1 MTHQNHQTNGASLED
16 CHTNFYAL
24 TDLCGI
30 KWRKFVNGERPNA
43 SSDPLADPILR
54 SYSRC
59 MQADMLCVWR
69 RVQSTKQD
77 NTDPNALN
85 FEITTSTKV
94 HPPLSLAAA
103 KELWI
108 FWYGEEPDLSDLVD
122 AELLRI
128 AANQPLWNG
137 TWKGE
142 LTYECRSLLFKAL
155 HNLMERFVLTKD
167 IVRFGKWFVQPC
179 TSSDRLFGRSSQH
192 LSFSFTFF
200 VHGDTVCAS
209 IDLREHPAVRPLTK
223 EHLADAATAFAAA
236 SSAQSSGSNGTTGG
250 TTGQNQE
257 PNTNSEPLEAPGSN
271 GETAKASKPAHARK
285 VMLAPFGIAAIL
297 TGNSYKATD
306 PMAEKILEDWSSFF
320 PLCNKDNT
328 DVPPVVE
335 VVSGGHKMYHPTKY
349 VLVTD
354 LDDMEQMEFAELDK
368 ARSASAAAAV
378 AAAAGETAAL
388 ASAAATVA
396 VSSSSSAVA
405 ASTQAMP
412 LATNNN
418 NNNNNNV
425 SATSAAS
432 AASTVSVANAA
443 AIASRKAT
451 APQAISAL
459 ERLTF
464 QPYYDQR
471 PTSGFSFNTNNTHI
485 PPSAAIEMP
494 ERSWQDCIMN
504 TLQIDATATAA
515 AAAAAAA
522 AASSASIGG
531 GGDED
536 EQNKPPP
543 ADSKQLVQQQIQQQQ
558 QQQQRQKLWKFVDP
572 MQKAPCICTNAQC
585 GGSSKRHHHHH
596 QQQQQQQQLQP
607 LGSPALRAAGGGNMK
622 SSFHQHHYQR
632 PGTPAPVSS
641 AAVIAAAAA
650 AASAGSHHSTSSTN
664 TNTTNSNNN
673 NNISSTSC
681 SSMMTALKRHIV
693 PFHKRLPNTLT
704 SSSSSSLSSLF
715 KPKTNININNN
726 NNTTDTNIPKQRHLT
741 AGGANAG
748 SGSGIGGTTPHGTA
762 HGGASQYL
770 RNSLGGDS
778 SMPAVASVES
788 PATPAPSPHPNSA
801 HSQPTSVPP
810 AEQLLNMSPHAPTSV
825 PNLQQP
831 PTPIDHLLDKNTPAP
846 TPTDQHDNK
855 SITASPY
862 VHQTPSVEPP
872 SYTEH
877 SGGGGGGAGGGTA
890 SQPSLSGPGSVQP
903 NTPTASANTPGG
915 GSGGGGGGTTA
926 SSGGAASTIAT
937 TEPGLSGGSSQR
949 QQSAQREHLR
959 QCCRIHTEALHLLVF
974 TAATMTLKDP
984 DSYYDEE
991 WLKEVVYDFRFQENW
1006 DYLPVKRP
1014 KLEDPSKQ
1022 RRPRYSKN
1030 LYEGHTHFKPLMPSP
1045 GSVYGSQ
1052 LLSLDLQAAVGGG
1065 SGISGGSGTSNDGL
1079 VGIVNSSGAGGD
1091 EPDNGN
1097 NNYFQGLDIK
1107 TEPGLLSPSCRET
1120 KSSNTGGSSSGG
1132 GNNLFTA
1139 EGLNPSLNDLE
1150 QLFET
1155 SSNDECS
1162 SVQIHTP
1169 PDSNNPSN
1177 GGCSTV
1183 TNTIDE
1189 LKRST
1194 AVTSAVVIAAAAAA
1208 GLANSGAGSIQAEDL
1223 TKMFPTPPSH
1233 EQQHPNSS
1241 PCQTDV
1247 VMTDLSVDT
1256 TSIMATPAVAGT
1268 AATATALVPLGISS
1282 SVVGGVAIGGVLKVV
1297 KQEYNVELGSPVE
1310 EPIDDW
1316 TYVYRPPQQ
1325 EKFVGSSRYA
1335 PLTNLPSQTLP
1346 ALNIPPNCFYK
1357 PTWSTHKS
1365 RAASL
1370 AKAAAAQQQQQQ
1382 HQKHQAL
1389 QQRIQLHQQQLQM
1402 HQHQHQQQQ
1411 QQQHLQQQQHQQ
1423 QQQQSAGAGSSHP
1436 HQKHQQLQE
1445 LLLSNAPRTPST
1457 AMPSP
1462 STSTVPQ
1469 PLSSAGSQLLL
1480 NQLNC
1485 PQAPPGSSMQQ
1496 LMRAGMSPISPG
1508 PVGVGTVPFPRSSPM
1523 HRQTPT
1529 HPPPPYPYDLAVVSP
1544 ATSTSSYL
1552 NKQFNSQ
1559 EPHPHSHTPQG
1570 SMHHMQGGA
1579 GGGMGIHGS
1588 GNGPNGAGSTVG
1600 GGASG
1605 NSHLSMMHYTGDAGI
1620 ASGSSSAVSVPSS
1633 SLLQELPEVN
1643 SVLVN
1648 ILLYDTALN
1657 VFRDHNFD
1665 SSSVCVCNADT
1676 QKIGNIRGADSGVY
1690 VPLPGGSFN
1699 PFPTHSS
1706 TSHTANS
1713 AAAASSA
1720 QRLLNGPSSSSSS
1733 SFAGGLRMIS
1743 AFGGSPASSSMP
1755 GAGSGH
1761 GHGPNGGSSSSSCTP
1776 PSSNPHITGYVDDD
1790 PVDCT
1795 CGFSAV
1801 VNRRLSHRA
1810 GLFYED
1816 ELEITGIAD
1825 DPGKNKQPTLLNL
1838 IQSLS
1843 RRQQGKLMPGET
1855 NSSTAL
1861 EKSTGVAT
1869 TGQVEQL
1876 AHAIFDLL
1884 LEQCSIIQ
1892 TSSSSVHRAV
1902 QSHRRRMSR
1911 QRRLFGNSG
1920 APAASMASIANVLE
1934 FIDAHDVI
1942 SLALEQARL
1951 AFESQRMDNIMDFH
1965 GGSNQH
1971 SSSQQ
1976 LTAFQAAPL
1985 ALRQKLAILGS
1996 GRLTVHKWPYLPVGF
2011 TRSNKEIVRTM
2022 NSIQPMLQNAF
2033 HCKSRGGAA
2042 GSKDASSYNTVSG
2055 PLTWRQFHRLAGRA
2069 SGQCEPQP
2077 IPSVVVGYEKDWI
2090 SVAPHSIHY
2099 WDKFLLEPYSYAR
2112 DVVYLVVCPDNE
2124 HVASC
2129 TRSYFRELSSTY
2141 EMCKLGRHTP
2151 IRGWD
2156 GILQVSSSR
2165 SGLPNDR
2172 EGPTPLDDWL
2182 RTLEHAPLAEQ
2193 IRRYAVAF
2201 HHQLA
2206 PYLSRVAT
2214 DKTLLNP
2221 PDGNSSSSSNIGG
2234 AGGSGSSKTGGSG
2247 QHLGN
2252 SSGTELPTDAA
2263 IKLEPGT
2270 EQQTPVSSSS
2280 GQQQQDNSQDT
2291 KPDIKGAGGANGN
2304 GSDSK
2309 PALILGDPLGVG
2321 ETLEDINPSAIVLYV
2336 VNPFTFASDSCE
2348 LERLALIALLRC
2360 YAELLKVIPDSVR
2373 AQMNIQIISLEAVME
2388 LGPCGNR
2395 KRFSDEIKCLALNIF
2410 SQCRRHLVH
2419 AQSVKSLT
2427 GFGTAANMEA
2437 FLKTKDEPNRKAY
2450 KMYTAPFVLAPMHE
2464 RNDKT
2469 DFSRAAGSM
2478 HGQNEHRYSVMYCN
2492 YCLSE
2497 DQAWL
2502 LATATDERGELLEK
2516 VCINIDVPNR
2526 LRRRKAPARYV
2537 ALKKLMDFIMGLIS
2551 QTPQMWRLVIGRI
2564 GRIGHS
2570 ELKSWS
2576 YLLSKQQLQKA
2587 SKQFKD
2593 MCKQCTL
2600 MYPPTILSACLVTL
2614 EPDAKLRVMPDQF
2627 TPDERFSQISMQNPL
2642 STPQDVT
2649 CTHILVFPTSAVC
2662 ASFTR
2667 QFQNEPPVDDDFLT
2681 FEEEGNEEFSDADIG
2696 DIFWDTA
2703 HMDRVSPTGSPGRME
2718 DNRSWPSA
2726 GGNNFKCSPPQE
2738 VEEVGSLNQQP
2749 ISVGYMVSTAP
2760 TGRMPAW
2767 FWSACPH
2774 LEDVCPV
2781 FLKTALH
2788 LHVPS
2793 IQIADDMFNQTNAHQ
2808 SANDHPLDSSLT
2820 ADVLRFVLEG
2830 YNALS
2835 WLALDSNTHDRLSCL
2850 PINVQTLMD
2859 LYYLTAAIA

>member
-30 KWRKFVNGERPNA
+30 KWKKFVNGERPNA

-59 MQADMLCVWR
+59 IQADMLCVWR
-69 RVQSTKQD
+69 RVQSTKTD
-77 NTDPNALN
+77 NAEPNALT

-108 FWYGEEPDLSDLVD
+108 FWYGEEPDLNELVD
-122 AELLRI
+122 AELIRV
-128 AANQPLWNG
+128 AANQALWNG
-137 TWKGE
+137 TWKGA

-223 EHLADAATAFAAA
+223 EHLAEAAAAFAAA
-236 SSAQSSGSNGTTGG
+236 SSPPGSAGSAASAGGAVPNPGQDPNGAGM
-250 TTGQNQE
+250 
-257 PNTNSEPLEAPGSN
+257 EPLDG
-271 GETAKASKPAHARK
+271 GEGAAKAAPPAHARK

-297 TGNSYKATD
+297 TGNSYKASD
-306 PMAEKILEDWSSFF
+306 PIAEKILEDWASFF

-335 VVSGGHKMYHPTKY
+335 VVSGGHKMYHPTNY

-354 LDDMEQMEFAELDK
+354 LDDMEHMEFVEMQKMQSSVSGAAAEASGL
-368 ARSASAAAAV
+368 ASLSYPPGAAAAPPSLGAGPSATAIPMGPASLNAPGGGAVSSASSASAK
-378 AAAAGETAAL
+378 E
-388 ASAAATVA
+388 
-396 VSSSSSAVA
+396 VSC
-405 ASTQAMP
+405 
-412 LATNNN
+412 
-418 NNNNNNV
+418 
-425 SATSAAS
+425 
-432 AASTVSVANAA
+432 
-443 AIASRKAT
+443 KA
-451 APQAISAL
+451 APQAVSAL
-459 ERLTF
+459 ERLAF

-471 PTSGFSFNTNNTHI
+471 PTSGFTFNTNNTHI
-485 PPSAAIEMP
+485 PASAAVEMP
-494 ERSWQDCIMN
+494 ERTWQDCVMN
-504 TLQIDATATAA
+504 TLHVDAA
-515 AAAAAAA
+515 AAAAAM
-522 AASSASIGG
+522 ASSTPSSGTGASTD
-531 GGDED
+531 GDEN
-536 EQNKPPP
+536 EQNKPPQQ
-543 ADSKQLVQQQIQQQQ
+543 DSKQQVQQQIQQQQ
-558 QQQQRQKLWKFVDP
+558 QQQRQKLWNFVDP

-585 GGSSKRHHHHH
+585 SSISSNSNISNSHISNISNNKRP
-596 QQQQQQQQLQP
+596 QQP
-607 LGSPALRAAGGGNMK
+607 LGSPALRAAVTGASGNK
-622 SSFHQHHYQR
+622 SSSSSSSSSYQQHYHQQHLQQQQR
-632 PGTPAPVSS
+632 PGTPVPPAS
-641 AAVIAAAAA
+641 ASAAAAA
-650 AASAGSHHSTSSTN
+650 ATSHHSSSLSNTSAS
-664 TNTTNSNNN
+664 NS
-673 NNISSTSC
+673 SA
-681 SSMMTALKRHIV
+681 TALRRHNV
-693 PFHKRLPNTLT
+693 PFHKRLLHSLASTA
-704 SSSSSSLSSLF
+704 SSSATFRAKNHSN
-715 KPKTNININNN
+715 T
-726 NNTTDTNIPKQRHLT
+726 TTDTNIPKQRHL
-741 AGGANAG
+741 AN
-748 SGSGIGGTTPHGTA
+748 TPHGTP
-762 HGGASQYL
+762 HGGASTYS

-778 SMPAVASVES
+778 SMPVASVES

-825 PNLQQP
+825 SNLQQP

-872 SYTEH
+872 SYTDH
-877 SGGGGGGAGGGTA
+877 ASGGGAVGGQSMGT
-890 SQPSLSGPGSVQP
+890 GPGSVPAHQP
-903 NTPTASANTPGG
+903 ATPTAATSAGSCG
-915 GSGGGGGGTTA
+915 GSN
-926 SSGGAASTIAT
+926 
-937 TEPGLSGGSSQR
+937 PVGGSAVGTISVKKLEM
-949 QQSAQREHLR
+949 QQQTPSAAMAIKQEAGAQGRGTGAVTSTAEAMNDLR
-959 QCCRIHTEALHLLVF
+959 RLYNPPKL
-974 TAATMTLKDP
+974 TLKDP
-984 DSYYDEE
+984 DSFYDDE
-991 WLKEVVYDFRFQENW
+991 WLKEVIYDFQYQENW
-1006 DYLPVKRP
+1006 DHPSEKRP
-1014 KLEDPSKQ
+1014 KLDKQ
-1022 RRPRYSKN
+1022 RRPRYAKN
-1030 LYEGHTHFKPLMPSP
+1030 LYEGHTHVKPLMPSP

-1052 LLSLDLQAAVGGG
+1052 LLSLDVSATSAGGGVGG
-1065 SGISGGSGTSNDGL
+1065 SATGGSSGGL
-1079 VGIVNSSGAGGD
+1079 VGIANSTANGSDAETESGSSF
-1091 EPDNGN
+1091 
-1097 NNYFQGLDIK
+1097 FQGLDIK
-1107 TEPGLLSPSCRET
+1107 TEPGLHSPTCKET
-1120 KSSNTGGSSSGG
+1120 SKSSGG
-1132 GNNLFTA
+1132 GNSSGGGSGSGGNLFTA

-1177 GGCSTV
+1177 GGCSAV
-1183 TNTIDE
+1183 TNTIED

-1194 AVTSAVVIAAAAAA
+1194 AVASAVVAAAAAA
-1208 GLANSGAGSIQAEDL
+1208 AAAAASGAGNIQAEDL

-1256 TSIMATPAVAGT
+1256 TTNSIT
-1268 AATATALVPLGISS
+1268 SS
-1282 SVVGGVAIGGVLKVV
+1282 SITTTCNTTITSSINTTTGCTNTNNTSIILAAVQAPVTVVAIQTVSKLV
-1297 KQEYNVELGSPVE
+1297 KQEYNLELGSPVE

-1316 TYVYRPPQQ
+1316 NFVYRPPQQ
-1325 EKFVGSSRYA
+1325 EKFVGSTRYA
-1335 PLTNLPSQTLP
+1335 PLTNLPSLTQPPLSLP
-1346 ALNIPPNCFYK
+1346 PGCIYQ
-1357 PTWSTHKS
+1357 PTWSSHKS
-1365 RAASL
+1365 RAVTL
-1370 AKAAAAQQQQQQ
+1370 AKAAAAQQQQ

-1389 QQRIQLHQQQLQM
+1389 QQRIQLHQQKLQQLQ
-1402 HQHQHQQQQ
+1402 HQHHQQQQ
-1411 QQQHLQQQQHQQ
+1411 QQAAAAAAAAA
-1423 QQQQSAGAGSSHP
+1423 AGGVG
-1436 HQKHQQLQE
+1436 HQKHQHQHLHD
-1445 LLLSNAPRTPST
+1445 LLSAAPRTPLT
-1457 AMPSP
+1457 P
-1462 STSTVPQ
+1462 STVPQ
-1469 PLSSAGSQLLL
+1469 PLSSGGSQLLL

-1496 LMRAGMSPISPG
+1496 LMQRAGMSPISPG
-1508 PVGVGTVPFPRSSPM
+1508 PGMSHYGARSSPM
-1523 HRQTPT
+1523 SRATPT
-1529 HPPPPYPYDLAVVSP
+1529 HPPPPYPYDLAVASP

-1552 NKQFNSQ
+1552 NRPLHSQ
-1559 EPHPHSHTPQG
+1559 EHPH
-1570 SMHHMQGGA
+1570 MHGMGGGGA
-1579 GGGMGIHGS
+1579 GGV
-1588 GNGPNGAGSTVG
+1588 GPGAGAG
-1600 GGASG
+1600 GHMG
-1605 NSHLSMMHYTGDAGI
+1605 MMPYTGDAGI
-1620 ASGSSSAVSVPSS
+1620 ASGGPAVAAGPS

-1690 VPLPGGSFN
+1690 VPLPGVSFN
-1699 PFPTHSS
+1699 PFPTGGG
-1706 TSHTANS
+1706 AQG
-1713 AAAASSA
+1713 AAPA
-1720 QRLLNGPSSSSSS
+1720 QRIQNGPSS
-1733 SFAGGLRMIS
+1733 AGFGGMRMIS
-1743 AFGGSPASSSMP
+1743 AFGGSPASASMP

-1761 GHGPNGGSSSSSCTP
+1761 GHGPNGGSNSSSCTP
-1776 PSSNPHITGYVDDD
+1776 PSSNVHITGYVDDD
-1790 PVDCT
+1790 PVECT

-1816 ELEITGIAD
+1816 EVEITGIAD
-1825 DPGKNKQPTLLNL
+1825 DPGRNKQPSLLSI
-1838 IQSLS
+1838 IQSLG
-1843 RRQQGKLMPGET
+1843 RKNQIKPGPGET
-1855 NSSTAL
+1855 SSAL
-1861 EKSTGVAT
+1861 EKAGAGGVSS
-1869 TGQVEQL
+1869 GQLEQL

-1884 LEQCSIIQ
+1884 LDQCSIIQ
-1892 TSSSSVHRAV
+1892 TSSSSVHRAL

-1911 QRRLFGNSG
+1911 QRRIFGTNG
-1920 APAASMASIANVLE
+1920 APTASLASIANVLE
-1934 FIDAHDVI
+1934 FMDAHDVI

-1951 AFESQRMDNIMDFH
+1951 AFENQRMDNMMDFH
-1965 GGSNQH
+1965 GNG
-1971 SSSQQ
+1971 SSSSHQQQQ
-1976 LTAFQAAPL
+1976 LTAFHVPPP
-1985 ALRQKLAILGS
+1985 ALRHKLAGIGA

-2022 NSIQPMLQNAF
+2022 NAIQPMLQSAF
-2033 HCKSRGGAA
+2033 HCKSRGGS

-2112 DVVYLVVCPDNE
+2112 DVVYMVVCPDNE
-2124 HVASC
+2124 HVAGC

-2141 EMCKLGRHTP
+2141 EMCKLGKHTP
-2151 IRGWD
+2151 IRGWE
-2156 GILQVSSSR
+2156 GILQVGASR
-2165 SGLPNDR
+2165 NIPTDR
-2172 EGPTPLDDWL
+2172 EVTPLDDWL
-2182 RTLEHAPLAEQ
+2182 RTLEHTALAEQ

-2201 HHQLA
+2201 IHQLA
-2206 PYLSRVAT
+2206 PYLSRVPN

-2221 PDGNSSSSSNIGG
+2221 PDGSGNSNSKGCGTSSSNTLSSTGLPGG
-2234 AGGSGSSKTGGSG
+2234 D
-2247 QHLGN
+2247 
-2252 SSGTELPTDAA
+2252 LPTDN

-2270 EQQTPVSSSS
+2270 EPPVQPMETNEIKQEA
-2280 GQQQQDNSQDT
+2280 GT
-2291 KPDIKGAGGANGN
+2291 GKGASAAG
-2304 GSDSK
+2304 DSK
-2309 PALILGDPLGVG
+2309 PALILGDPLGMG

-2360 YAELLKVIPDSVR
+2360 YAELLKAVPDSVR
-2373 AQMNIQIISLEAVME
+2373 AQMNIQIISLESVME

-2395 KRFSDEIKCLALNIF
+2395 RRFSDEIKCLALNIF

-2427 GFGTAANMEA
+2427 GFGTAAKMEA
-2437 FLKTKDEPNRKAY
+2437 FLKTKDEPNRRAY

-2469 DFSRAAGSM
+2469 DFSRSAGSM

-2516 VCINIDVPNR
+2516 ICINIDVPNR
-2526 LRRRKAPARYV
+2526 ARRRKAPARYV
-2537 ALKKLMDFIMGLIS
+2537 ALKKLMDFIMGIIS
-2551 QTPQMWRLVIGRI
+2551 QTSQMWRLVIGRI

-2642 STPQDVT
+2642 ATPQDVT

-2662 ASFTR
+2662 APFTR
-2667 QFQNEPPVDDDFLT
+2667 QFQNEPQVEDDFLN
-2681 FEEEGNEEFSDADIG
+2681 FEEEGNDDFSDAEIG
-2696 DIFWDTA
+2696 DFFWDP
-2703 HMDRVSPTGSPGRME
+2703 HIDRVSNHGSPGRMD
-2718 DNRSWPSA
+2718 DNRSWQSA
-2726 GGNNFKCSPPQE
+2726 GGNNFKCTPPQE

-2793 IQIADDMFNQTNAHQ
+2793 IQTADDILNSTNAHQ
-2808 SANDHPLDSSLT
+2808 SANDHPLDSILT

>member
-59 MQADMLCVWR
+59 IQADMLCVWR
-69 RVQSTKQD
+69 RVQSTKTD
-77 NTDPNALN
+77 NADPNALN
-85 FEITTSTKV
+85 FEMTTSTKV

-108 FWYGEEPDLSDLVD
+108 FWYGEEPDLSELVD
-122 AELLRI
+122 AELLRV
-128 AANQPLWNG
+128 AANQALWNG
-137 TWKGE
+137 TWKGA

-223 EHLADAATAFAAA
+223 EHLAEAAAAFAAT
-236 SSAQSSGSNGTTGG
+236 SS
-250 TTGQNQE
+250 
-257 PNTNSEPLEAPGSN
+257 PPGSN
-271 GETAKASKPAHARK
+271 GSTPTAGGAVPNPGQDSNGAAMEALDSGEGAAKAAPPPHARK
-285 VMLAPFGIAAIL
+285 VMLAPFGIAGIL
-297 TGNSYKATD
+297 TGNSYKASD
-306 PMAEKILEDWSSFF
+306 PIAEKILEDWASFF

-335 VVSGGHKMYHPTKY
+335 VVSGGHKMYHPTNY

-354 LDDMEQMEFAELDK
+354 LDDMEHMEFVEMQKMQSSVGGAAADIAVL
-368 ARSASAAAAV
+368 ASLSCPPGAAV
-378 AAAAGETAAL
+378 APPAMGAAPSATAVPLGPASLNAPTGAGVGTTAS
-388 ASAAATVA
+388 SAAKE
-396 VSSSSSAVA
+396 
-405 ASTQAMP
+405 
-412 LATNNN
+412 
-418 NNNNNNV
+418 
-425 SATSAAS
+425 
-432 AASTVSVANAA
+432 
-443 AIASRKAT
+443 ISRKA
-451 APQAISAL
+451 APQAVSAL
-459 ERLTF
+459 ERLAF

-471 PTSGFSFNTNNTHI
+471 PTSGFTFNTNNTHI
-485 PPSAAIEMP
+485 PASAAVEMP
-494 ERSWQDCIMN
+494 ERTWQDCVMN
-504 TLQIDATATAA
+504 TLHVDAA
-515 AAAAAAA
+515 AAAAAV
-522 AASSASIGG
+522 ASSTSASGTVTTSAD
-531 GGDED
+531 GDEN
-536 EQNKPPP
+536 ELNKPQQQ
-543 ADSKQLVQQQIQQQQ
+543 DSKQLVQQQIQQQQ
-558 QQQQRQKLWKFVDP
+558 QRQKLWNFVDP
-572 MQKAPCICTNAQC
+572 MQKAPCICT
-585 GGSSKRHHHHH
+585 KH
-596 QQQQQQQQLQP
+596 
-607 LGSPALRAAGGGNMK
+607 LGN
-622 SSFHQHHYQR
+622 
-632 PGTPAPVSS
+632 
-641 AAVIAAAAA
+641 
-650 AASAGSHHSTSSTN
+650 
-664 TNTTNSNNN
+664 
-673 NNISSTSC
+673 
-681 SSMMTALKRHIV
+681 
-693 PFHKRLPNTLT
+693 
-704 SSSSSSLSSLF
+704 
-715 KPKTNININNN
+715 
-726 NNTTDTNIPKQRHLT
+726 
-741 AGGANAG
+741 
-748 SGSGIGGTTPHGTA
+748 TPHGTP
-762 HGGASQYL
+762 HGGASTYS

-778 SMPAVASVES
+778 SMPVASVES

-825 PNLQQP
+825 SNLQQP

-872 SYTEH
+872 SYTDH
-877 SGGGGGGAGGGTA
+877 AAGGGAAGGQGIGT
-890 SQPSLSGPGSVQP
+890 GPGSVPAQQP
-903 NTPTASANTPGG
+903 ATPTAATSAGGAESGGPSNAIGGNGMGTISVKKLEMQQHTPLAAMTIKQEPGG
-915 GSGGGGGGTTA
+915 QGRGVGGVT
-926 SSGGAASTIAT
+926 ST
-937 TEPGLSGGSSQR
+937 
-949 QQSAQREHLR
+949 
-959 QCCRIHTEALHLLVF
+959 TEALNNFKRLYNPPKL
-974 TAATMTLKDP
+974 TLKDP
-984 DSYYDEE
+984 DSFYDEE
-991 WLKEVVYDFRFQENW
+991 WLKEVIYDFQYQEYW
-1006 DYLPVKRP
+1006 DYSTVKRP
-1014 KLEDPSKQ
+1014 KMEKQ
-1022 RRPRYSKN
+1022 RRPRYAKN
-1030 LYEGHTHFKPLMPSP
+1030 LYEGQTHVKPVMPSP

-1052 LLSLDLQAAVGGG
+1052 LLSLDESAGSAGGGGGGQAAG
-1065 SGISGGSGTSNDGL
+1065 SSGGGL
-1079 VGIVNSSGAGGD
+1079 VGIANSTASGSDVEADGSSF
-1091 EPDNGN
+1091 
-1097 NNYFQGLDIK
+1097 FQGLNIK
-1107 TEPGLLSPSCRET
+1107 TEPGLHSPSCKET
-1120 KSSNTGGSSSGG
+1120 SKSSGGNSSGG
-1132 GNNLFTA
+1132 GSGSGGNLFTA

-1177 GGCSTV
+1177 GGCSAV
-1183 TNTIDE
+1183 TNTIED

-1194 AVTSAVVIAAAAAA
+1194 AVASAAVAAAAAA
-1208 GLANSGAGSIQAEDL
+1208 ASSGAGNIQAEDL

-1256 TSIMATPAVAGT
+1256 TTTSITSSINTTCNTTTTSSINTTTTGCSNPSNSIMLA
-1268 AATATALVPLGISS
+1268 
-1282 SVVGGVAIGGVLKVV
+1282 SVQAPVTVVAIQTVSKMV
-1297 KQEYNVELGSPVE
+1297 KQEYNLELGSPME

-1316 TYVYRPPQQ
+1316 DYVYRAPQQ
-1325 EKFVGSSRYA
+1325 EKFVGSTRYA
-1335 PLTNLPSQTLP
+1335 PLTNLPSQTQPPLTLP
-1346 ALNIPPNCFYK
+1346 TGCFYQ
-1357 PTWSTHKS
+1357 PTWSSHKS
-1365 RAASL
+1365 RAATL
-1370 AKAAAAQQQQQQ
+1370 AKAAAAQQQQ

-1389 QQRIQLHQQQLQM
+1389 QQRIQLHQQKLQQLQLQNQQQQQAAAAAAAAAAGGAVHQK
-1402 HQHQHQQQQ
+1402 HQHQHL
-1411 QQQHLQQQQHQQ
+1411 HD
-1423 QQQQSAGAGSSHP
+1423 
-1436 HQKHQQLQE
+1436 
-1445 LLLSNAPRTPST
+1445 LLSAAPRTPLT
-1457 AMPSP
+1457 P
-1462 STSTVPQ
+1462 STVPQ
-1469 PLSSAGSQLLL
+1469 PLSSGGSQYLL

-1485 PQAPPGSSMQQ
+1485 PQAPPGASMQQ
-1496 LMRAGMSPISPG
+1496 LMHRAGMSPISPG
-1508 PVGVGTVPFPRSSPM
+1508 PGIGPYAARSSPM
-1523 HRQTPT
+1523 SRATPT
-1529 HPPPPYPYDLAVVSP
+1529 HPPPPYPYDLAVASP

-1552 NKQFNSQ
+1552 NRPLHSQ
-1559 EPHPHSHTPQG
+1559 EHPHMHGMG
-1570 SMHHMQGGA
+1570 SGAAGGVGHGTGA
-1579 GGGMGIHGS
+1579 GGHMGMI
-1588 GNGPNGAGSTVG
+1588 P
-1600 GGASG
+1600 
-1605 NSHLSMMHYTGDAGI
+1605 YTGDAGI
-1620 ASGSSSAVSVPSS
+1620 ASGGTAMTVGSST
-1633 SLLQELPEVN
+1633 LLQELPEVN

-1690 VPLPGGSFN
+1690 VPLPGVSFN
-1699 PFPTHSS
+1699 PFPSG
-1706 TSHTANS
+1706 AGG
-1713 AAAASSA
+1713 AAAG
-1720 QRLLNGPSSSSSS
+1720 QRMLNGPSS
-1733 SFAGGLRMIS
+1733 AGFGGMRMIS
-1743 AFGGSPASSSMP
+1743 AFGGSPASASMP

-1761 GHGPNGGSSSSSCTP
+1761 GHGPNGGSNSSSCTP

-1790 PVDCT
+1790 PVECT

-1816 ELEITGIAD
+1816 EVEITGIAD
-1825 DPGKNKQPTLLNL
+1825 DPGRNKQPTLLSI

-1843 RRQQGKLMPGET
+1843 RKNQIKQGPVE
-1855 NSSTAL
+1855 SSSAL
-1861 EKSTGVAT
+1861 EKIGAGGLPS
-1869 TGQVEQL
+1869 GQLEQL
-1876 AHAIFDLL
+1876 AHAVFDLL
-1884 LEQCSIIQ
+1884 LDQCSIIQ
-1892 TSSSSVHRAV
+1892 TSSSSVHRAL

-1911 QRRLFGNSG
+1911 QRRIFGTNG
-1920 APAASMASIANVLE
+1920 APTASLASIANVLE
-1934 FIDAHDVI
+1934 FMDAHDVI
-1942 SLALEQARL
+1942 SLALEQSRL
-1951 AFESQRMDNIMDFH
+1951 AFENQRMDNMMDFH
-1965 GGSNQH
+1965 GNG
-1971 SSSQQ
+1971 SSSSHQQQQ
-1976 LTAFQAAPL
+1976 LTAFHAPTP
-1985 ALRQKLAILGS
+1985 ALRHKLAGIGA

-2022 NSIQPMLQNAF
+2022 NAIQPMLQNAF
-2033 HCKSRGGAA
+2033 HCKSRGGS

-2112 DVVYLVVCPDNE
+2112 DVVYVVVCPDNE
-2124 HVASC
+2124 HVVSC

-2141 EMCKLGRHTP
+2141 EMCKLGKHTP
-2151 IRGWD
+2151 IRGWE
-2156 GILQVSSSR
+2156 GFLQVGAAR
-2165 SGLPNDR
+2165 NNVPADR
-2172 EGPTPLDDWL
+2172 ETTPLDDWL
-2182 RTLEHAPLAEQ
+2182 RTLEHAALAEQ

-2201 HHQLA
+2201 IHQLA
-2206 PYLSRVAT
+2206 PYLSRVPN

-2221 PDGNSSSSSNIGG
+2221 PDGTGNSHNKGGSSSSSNSSAVSGLPGG
-2234 AGGSGSSKTGGSG
+2234 DLS
-2247 QHLGN
+2247 
-2252 SSGTELPTDAA
+2252 TDN

-2270 EQQTPVSSSS
+2270 EPQVQPMETNEIKQEPGV
-2280 GQQQQDNSQDT
+2280 GKGVTAAGDT
-2291 KPDIKGAGGANGN
+2291 
-2304 GSDSK
+2304 K
-2309 PALILGDPLGVG
+2309 PALILGDPLGMG

-2360 YAELLKVIPDSVR
+2360 YAELLKAVPDSVR
-2373 AQMNIQIISLEAVME
+2373 SQMNIQIISLESVME

-2395 KRFSDEIKCLALNIF
+2395 KRFSDEIRCLALNIF

-2437 FLKTKDEPNRKAY
+2437 FLKTKDEPNRRAY

-2469 DFSRAAGSM
+2469 DFSRSAGSM

-2502 LATATDERGELLEK
+2502 LATATDERGEMLEK
-2516 VCINIDVPNR
+2516 ICINIDVPNR
-2526 LRRRKAPARYV
+2526 ARRRKAPARYV
-2537 ALKKLMDFIMGLIS
+2537 ALRKLMDFIMGIIS
-2551 QTPQMWRLVIGRI
+2551 QTSQMWRLVIGRI

-2576 YLLSKQQLQKA
+2576 FLLSKQQLQKA

-2642 STPQDVT
+2642 ATPQDVT

-2662 ASFTR
+2662 APFTR
-2667 QFQNEPPVDDDFLT
+2667 QFQNEPQVDDDFLT
-2681 FEEEGNEEFSDADIG
+2681 FEEEGNEDFSDADIG
-2696 DIFWDTA
+2696 DLFWET
-2703 HMDRVSPTGSPGRME
+2703 HMDRVSNHGSPGRMD
-2718 DNRSWPSA
+2718 DNRSWQSA
-2726 GGNNFKCSPPQE
+2726 GGNNFKCTPPQE

-2793 IQIADDMFNQTNAHQ
+2793 IQSADDILNSTNAHQ
-2808 SANDHPLDSSLT
+2808 SANDHPLDSILT

>member
-43 SSDPLADPILR
+43 SSDPLADPILS

-108 FWYGEEPDLSDLVD
+108 FWYGEEPDLSKLVD
-122 AELLRI
+122 AELLKV
-128 AANQPLWNG
+128 AANQALWNG

-223 EHLADAATAFAAA
+223 EYLTEAAAAFAAA
-236 SSAQSSGSNGTTGG
+236 SGSQAAAAARSQDQNNGTATL
-250 TTGQNQE
+250 
-257 PNTNSEPLEAPGSN
+257 PASSPLVEPGS
-271 GETAKASKPAHARK
+271 EKAATSTPAQARK
-285 VMLAPFGIAAIL
+285 VMLAPFGIAAVL
-297 TGNSYKATD
+297 TGNSYKAND
-306 PMAEKILEDWSSFF
+306 PIAEKILHDWESFF

-335 VVSGGHKMYHPTKY
+335 VVSGGHKMYHPTNY

-354 LDDMEQMEFAELDK
+354 LDDMEQLEFTELHKANGAASGGPVATAAETAVL
-368 ARSASAAAAV
+368 ASLSVPSATAAAKEAAAA
-378 AAAAGETAAL
+378 TA
-388 ASAAATVA
+388 
-396 VSSSSSAVA
+396 
-405 ASTQAMP
+405 
-412 LATNNN
+412 
-418 NNNNNNV
+418 
-425 SATSAAS
+425 
-432 AASTVSVANAA
+432 
-443 AIASRKAT
+443 RKAT
-451 APQAISAL
+451 TQAVSAL

-471 PTSGFSFNTNNTHI
+471 PTSGFTFNTNNTHI
-485 PPSAAIEMP
+485 PASAAIEMP
-494 ERSWQDCIMN
+494 ERAWQDCIMN
-504 TLQIDATATAA
+504 TLHVDAA
-515 AAAAAAA
+515 AAG
-522 AASSASIGG
+522 AASATTTNIKAE
-531 GGDED
+531 ED
-536 EQNKPPP
+536 QSKQT
-543 ADSKQLVQQQIQQQQ
+543 DSKQLVQQQIQQQQ
-558 QQQQRQKLWKFVDP
+558 QQRKKLWNFVDP

-585 GGSSKRHHHHH
+585 SGSSSSSSSSKR
-596 QQQQQQQQLQP
+596 QQSNNSPSLAV
-607 LGSPALRAAGGGNMK
+607 GSPALRAAISAVSSGVGSSSSNSK
-622 SSFHQHHYQR
+622 STTFQHYQQQQQHHFYQR
-632 PGTPAPVSS
+632 PGTPALPT
-641 AAVIAAAAA
+641 AAAATTAIAAAATSSVGAYAAYSSVSVSA
-650 AASAGSHHSTSSTN
+650 AASAYCAANS
-664 TNTTNSNNN
+664 NTTTTSHYY
-673 NNISSTSC
+673 SSSAAAGGG
-681 SSMMTALKRHIV
+681 SLKRQIV
-693 PFHKRLPNTLT
+693 PFHKRFLL
-704 SSSSSSLSSLF
+704 
-715 KPKTNININNN
+715 NNNQSALRPYN
-726 NNTTDTNIPKQRHLT
+726 NNTTTTSSTTTTDTKIPKQRHTTPAGTTT
-741 AGGANAG
+741 ATTTAAGSTPSQGGAAA
-748 SGSGIGGTTPHGTA
+748 TPTLA
-762 HGGASQYL
+762 AAAS
-770 RNSLGGDS
+770 S
-778 SMPAVASVES
+778 SVGS
-788 PATPAPSPHPNSA
+788 PATPAPSPHANTHANPNSA
-801 HSQPTSVPP
+801 NSQQPTSVPP

-825 PNLQQP
+825 SNLQQP
-831 PTPIDHLLDKNTPAP
+831 ATPIDHLLDKNTPAP
-846 TPTDQHDNK
+846 TPTDQHDSK

-872 SYTEH
+872 P
-877 SGGGGGGAGGGTA
+877 
-890 SQPSLSGPGSVQP
+890 QPNETQAPGSVPQQQP
-903 NTPTASANTPGG
+903 ATPTPATAN
-915 GSGGGGGGTTA
+915 A
-926 SSGGAASTIAT
+926 SSGSTQQQHTATTPAAAPTQQCGTISVKKLEMQQQQPQTQSTIIKQ
-937 TEPGLSGGSSQR
+937 EPGTARAPL
-949 QQSAQREHLR
+949 QQQQAQQQQQPQQPSAM
-959 QCCRIHTEALHLLVF
+959 EAVNNLLNLYKPPQL
-974 TAATMTLKDP
+974 TLKDA
-984 DSYYDEE
+984 DSFYDDE
-991 WLKEVVYDFRFQENW
+991 WLKEVIYDFSFQENW

-1014 KLEDPSKQ
+1014 KLNESSKQ
-1022 RRPRYSKN
+1022 RRPRYAKN

-1045 GSVYGSQ
+1045 GSVYGS
-1052 LLSLDLQAAVGGG
+1052 LLAIDGNSNALQTTQNAGAG
-1065 SGISGGSGTSNDGL
+1065 SGL
-1079 VGIVNSSGAGGD
+1079 VGIASVGFGSGAAAVSNDETDQAERNSGSGG
-1091 EPDNGN
+1091 
-1097 NNYFQGLDIK
+1097 FFSGLDIK
-1107 TEPGLLSPSCRET
+1107 TEPGLHSPCKES
-1120 KSSNTGGSSSGG
+1120 KSQSAGSGG
-1132 GNNLFTA
+1132 GNLFTA

-1177 GGCSTV
+1177 GGCSAV
-1183 TNTIDE
+1183 SNTIDE

-1194 AVTSAVVIAAAAAA
+1194 AVASAVVAAVVAS
-1208 GLANSGAGSIQAEDL
+1208 SGAGSIQAEDL

-1247 VMTDLSVDT
+1247 VMTDLSVE
-1256 TSIMATPAVAGT
+1256 TSSTLTVASN
-1268 AATATALVPLGISS
+1268 AS
-1282 SVVGGVAIGGVLKVV
+1282 SVMLKLT
-1297 KQEYNVELGSPVE
+1297 KQEYSVELGSPVE
-1310 EPIDDW
+1310 EPIEDW
-1316 TYVYRPPQQ
+1316 SFVYKPPQQ

-1346 ALNIPPNCFYK
+1346 PLNMPANCYYK
-1357 PTWSTHKS
+1357 PTWSLAHKT
-1365 RAASL
+1365 RAATL

-1382 HQKHQAL
+1382 HQKHQQL
-1389 QQRIQLHQQQLQM
+1389 QQHI
-1402 HQHQHQQQQ
+1402 
-1411 QQQHLQQQQHQQ
+1411 QQHQQ
-1423 QQQQSAGAGSSHP
+1423 QQAAAAAAQQAAAAAAAAHP
-1436 HQKHQQLQE
+1436 HQKHQHLHE
-1445 LLLSNAPRTPST
+1445 LLLAGPRTPMNAA

-1462 STSTVPQ
+1462 STVPQ
-1469 PLSSAGSQLLL
+1469 PLSSGGSQLLL

-1496 LMRAGMSPISPG
+1496 LMQRAGMSPGMTPSPAG
-1508 PVGVGTVPFPRSSPM
+1508 PGVGVPFPRSSPM
-1523 HRQTPT
+1523 HHAGIRQTPT
-1529 HPPPPYPYDLAVVSP
+1529 HPPPPYPYDLAVASP
-1544 ATSTSSYL
+1544 ANSTSSSYL
-1552 NKQFNSQ
+1552 NKQFHSQ
-1559 EPHPHSHTPQG
+1559 EPQPQG
-1570 SMHHMQGGA
+1570 QGMQQMYMPMGGGGPA
-1579 GGGMGIHGS
+1579 GGGPGMHPQD
-1588 GNGPNGAGSTVG
+1588 NKLA
-1600 GGASG
+1600 
-1605 NSHLSMMHYTGDAGI
+1605 MMHYTN
-1620 ASGSSSAVSVPSS
+1620 SGSSATSLG
-1633 SLLQELPEVN
+1633 LLQELPEVN

-1690 VPLPGGSFN
+1690 VPLPGSSFN
-1699 PFPTHSS
+1699 PFP
-1706 TSHTANS
+1706 SHRS
-1713 AAAASSA
+1713 
-1720 QRLLNGPSSSSSS
+1720 
-1733 SFAGGLRMIS
+1733 GGAHAMRMIS
-1743 AFGGSPASSSMP
+1743 AFGGGGGGGVMDP
-1755 GAGSGH
+1755 GAGSGML
-1761 GHGPNGGSSSSSCTP
+1761 GHGPNSGSSSSSCTP

-1790 PVDCT
+1790 PVECT

-1816 ELEITGIAD
+1816 ELEITGIVD
-1825 DPGKNKQPTLLNL
+1825 DPGRHKQSTLLSL

-1843 RRQQGKLMPGET
+1843 RKNVHKLQAQGQELERVTTAAAQQL
-1855 NSSTAL
+1855 
-1861 EKSTGVAT
+1861 
-1869 TGQVEQL
+1869 EQL

-1884 LEQCSIIQ
+1884 LDQCSIIR
-1892 TSSSSVHRAV
+1892 TSSSSVHRAL

-1920 APAASMASIANVLE
+1920 LPTASMASIANVLE
-1934 FIDAHDVI
+1934 FTDAHDVI

-1951 AFESQRMDNIMDFH
+1951 AFETQRMDMNMLEFGH
-1965 GGSNQH
+1965 GGHGQSHHHHQH
-1971 SSSQQ
+1971 THQQQ
-1976 LTAFQAAPL
+1976 LSAFHPAP
-1985 ALRQKLAILGS
+1985 ALRQKLMALGS
-1996 GRLTVHKWPYLPVGF
+1996 GTLTVHKWPYLPVGF

-2022 NSIQPMLQNAF
+2022 NAIQPMLQSAF

-2077 IPSVVVGYEKDWI
+2077 IPSVVVGYDKDWI

-2112 DVVYLVVCPDNE
+2112 DVVYMVVCPDNE
-2124 HVASC
+2124 HVVAS

-2151 IRGWD
+2151 IKGWD
-2156 GILQVSSSR
+2156 GVLQVGASTPTERDLS
-2165 SGLPNDR
+2165 
-2172 EGPTPLDDWL
+2172 TPLDDWL

-2201 HHQLA
+2201 LNQLA
-2206 PYLSRVAT
+2206 PYLSRVPN

-2221 PDGNSSSSSNIGG
+2221 PDANSSHAHKTPTAASA
-2234 AGGSGSSKTGGSG
+2234 AGEHSMDTATS
-2247 QHLGN
+2247 
-2252 SSGTELPTDAA
+2252 

-2270 EQQTPVSSSS
+2270 DQE
-2280 GQQQQDNSQDT
+2280 QDNSKQQDPKSGSAAADV
-2291 KPDIKGAGGANGN
+2291 KPT
-2304 GSDSK
+2304 
-2309 PALILGDPLGVG
+2309 LVLGDPLGVG
-2321 ETLEDINPSAIVLYV
+2321 EALEDINPAAIVLYV
-2336 VNPFTFASDSCE
+2336 VNPFTFASDSYD

-2360 YAELLKVIPDSVR
+2360 YAELLKAVPDSVR
-2373 AQMNIQIISLEAVME
+2373 AQMNIQIISLESIME

-2395 KRFSDEIKCLALNIF
+2395 RRFSDEIKCLALNIF

-2419 AQSVKSLT
+2419 AQPVKSLT
-2427 GFGTAANMEA
+2427 GFGTAANMET
-2437 FLKTKDEPNRKAY
+2437 FLKTKDEPNRRAY
-2450 KMYTAPFVLAPMHE
+2450 KMYTPPFVLAPMHE

-2478 HGQNEHRYSVMYCN
+2478 HGQNETRYSVMYCN

-2526 LRRRKAPARYV
+2526 SRRRKAPARYV
-2537 ALKKLMDFIMGLIS
+2537 ALKKLMDFVMGLIS
-2551 QTPQMWRLVIGRI
+2551 QTSQMWRLVIGRI

-2576 YLLSKQQLQKA
+2576 YLLSKTQLQKA

-2667 QFQNEPPVDDDFLT
+2667 QFQNEPQVDDDFLT
-2681 FEEEGNEEFSDADIG
+2681 FGEEEGNEDFSDADIG
-2696 DIFWDTA
+2696 DLFWDS
-2703 HMDRVSPTGSPGRME
+2703 HMDRVSNHGSPGRME
-2718 DNRSWPSA
+2718 DNRSWQSA
-2726 GGNNFKCSPPQE
+2726 GGNNFKCTPPQE

-2788 LHVPS
+2788 LHVPN
-2793 IQIADDMFNQTNAHQ
+2793 IQIADDILNSTNAHQ
-2808 SANDHPLDSSLT
+2808 SANDHPLDSTLT

>member
-43 SSDPLADPILR
+43 SSEPLADPILR

-59 MQADMLCVWR
+59 IQADMLCVWR
-69 RVQSTKQD
+69 RVQSHKPD
-77 NTDPNALN
+77 NTDPNALT

-122 AELLRI
+122 AELLRV
-128 AANQPLWNG
+128 AANQALWNG
-137 TWKGE
+137 TWKGA

-223 EHLADAATAFAAA
+223 EHLAEAAAAFAAA
-236 SSAQSSGSNGTTGG
+236 SASSQSGSGAGSGTGSNSG
-250 TTGQNQE
+250 AGPGQNQTPDSNGASGTE
-257 PNTNSEPLEAPGSN
+257 PNEGTE
-271 GETAKASKPAHARK
+271 AKAAPPAHARK

-297 TGNSYKATD
+297 TGNSYKAND
-306 PMAEKILEDWSSFF
+306 PVAEKILEDWASFF
-320 PLCNKDNT
+320 PQCNKDNT

-335 VVSGGHKMYHPTKY
+335 VVSGGHKMYHPTNY

-354 LDDMEQMEFAELDK
+354 LDDMEHLEFAELQ
-368 ARSASAAAAV
+368 RVSAGVGSGAEAAV
-378 AAAAGETAAL
+378 LSSLSCPPAAPPGAAC
-388 ASAAATVA
+388 
-396 VSSSSSAVA
+396 
-405 ASTQAMP
+405 QAKDG
-412 LATNNN
+412 A
-418 NNNNNNV
+418 
-425 SATSAAS
+425 
-432 AASTVSVANAA
+432 
-443 AIASRKAT
+443 ASRKAV
-451 APQAISAL
+451 PQAVSAL
-459 ERLTF
+459 ERLSF

-471 PTSGFSFNTNNTHI
+471 PTSGFSFNTHNTHI
-485 PPSAAIEMP
+485 PAAAAVEMP
-494 ERSWQDCIMN
+494 ERAWQDCIMN
-504 TLQIDATATAA
+504 TLHVDAA
-515 AAAAAAA
+515 AAAATTG
-522 AASSASIGG
+522 SSASAAAGVP
-531 GGDED
+531 DED
-536 EQNKPPP
+536 EQNKPP

-558 QQQQRQKLWKFVDP
+558 QQQRQKLWNFVDP
-572 MQKAPCICTNAQC
+572 MQKAPCICT
-585 GGSSKRHHHHH
+585 KH
-596 QQQQQQQQLQP
+596 L
-607 LGSPALRAAGGGNMK
+607 
-622 SSFHQHHYQR
+622 
-632 PGTPAPVSS
+632 
-641 AAVIAAAAA
+641 
-650 AASAGSHHSTSSTN
+650 
-664 TNTTNSNNN
+664 
-673 NNISSTSC
+673 C
-681 SSMMTALKRHIV
+681 S
-693 PFHKRLPNTLT
+693 
-704 SSSSSSLSSLF
+704 
-715 KPKTNININNN
+715 
-726 NNTTDTNIPKQRHLT
+726 
-741 AGGANAG
+741 
-748 SGSGIGGTTPHGTA
+748 TPHGTP
-762 HGGASQYL
+762 HGGASTYS

-778 SMPAVASVES
+778 SLPVASVGS

-825 PNLQQP
+825 SNLQQP

-872 SYTEH
+872 SYTDH
-877 SGGGGGGAGGGTA
+877 AAGGAT
-890 SQPSLSGPGSVQP
+890 SQSVSGPGSVPPQQQQQQQQP
-903 NTPTASANTPGG
+903 ATPTA
-915 GSGGGGGGTTA
+915 GGTA
-926 SSGGAASTIAT
+926 SGANASATGQAGAPTGGAASTT
-937 TEPGLSGGSSQR
+937 TTTTQCGTISVKKLEMQQQAPAALQIPIKPEPGSVRGNTVQ
-949 QQSAQREHLR
+949 
-959 QCCRIHTEALHLLVF
+959 
-974 TAATMTLKDP
+974 TAAEAINNLLSLYKPPKLQLKDP
-984 DSYYDEE
+984 DRFYDDE
-991 WLKEVVYDFRFQENW
+991 WLKEVIYDFRFQENW

-1014 KLEDPSKQ
+1014 KLEETSKQ
-1022 RRPRYSKN
+1022 RRPRYAKN
-1030 LYEGHTHFKPLMPSP
+1030 LYEGHTHVKPLMPSP
-1045 GSVYGSQ
+1045 GAVYGSQ
-1052 LLSLDLQAAVGGG
+1052 LLSLDVQAAASGGAGGG
-1065 SGISGGSGTSNDGL
+1065 ATGSSSGGL
-1079 VGIVNSSGAGGD
+1079 VGIANSSTA
-1091 EPDNGN
+1091 NGSDAEAEGSS
-1097 NNYFQGLDIK
+1097 FFHGLDIK
-1107 TEPGLLSPSCRET
+1107 TEPGLHSPSCKET
-1120 KSSNTGGSSSGG
+1120 KSSSGGTTGASSGG
-1132 GNNLFTA
+1132 GGNLFTA

-1177 GGCSTV
+1177 GGCSAV

-1194 AVTSAVVIAAAAAA
+1194 AVASAVVAAAAAA
-1208 GLANSGAGSIQAEDL
+1208 AAVASSGAGNIQAEDL

-1256 TSIMATPAVAGT
+1256 SSIMAAAAAAAAAPPIQVPAAVIAAAAAVASASASVTTTTVVAG
-1268 AATATALVPLGISS
+1268 ATAVPTTQPS
-1282 SVVGGVAIGGVLKVV
+1282 LKQL
-1297 KQEYNVELGSPVE
+1297 KQEYNVELGSPLE

-1316 TYVYRPPQQ
+1316 NYVYQPPQQ

-1346 ALNIPPNCFYK
+1346 SIAMPANCYYK

-1365 RAASL
+1365 RAATL
-1370 AKAAAAQQQQQQ
+1370 AKAAAAQQQQ
-1382 HQKHQAL
+1382 HQKNQAL
-1389 QQRIQLHQQQLQM
+1389 QQRIQLHQQKLQQQ
-1402 HQHQHQQQQ
+1402 QHQHQQQQ
-1411 QQQHLQQQQHQQ
+1411 Q
-1423 QQQQSAGAGSSHP
+1423 AAAASHA
-1436 HQKHQQLQE
+1436 HQKHQQLHE
-1445 LLLSNAPRTPST
+1445 LLSAAPRTPQT

-1462 STSTVPQ
+1462 STVPQ
-1469 PLSSAGSQLLL
+1469 PLSSGGSQLLL

-1496 LMRAGMSPISPG
+1496 LMQRAGMSPLSPG
-1508 PVGVGTVPFPRSSPM
+1508 PGVVPFPRSSPM
-1523 HRQTPT
+1523 LRQTPT
-1529 HPPPPYPYDLAVVSP
+1529 HPPPPYPYDLGVASP

-1552 NKQFNSQ
+1552 NRQLNSQ
-1559 EPHPHSHTPQG
+1559 EAQQHPHTPQ
-1570 SMHHMQGGA
+1570 SVHHMQTGMH
-1579 GGGMGIHGS
+1579 GGGMGG
-1588 GNGPNGAGSTVG
+1588 GGPGAAGAGHHHMG
-1600 GGASG
+1600 
-1605 NSHLSMMHYTGDAGI
+1605 HMMPYTGDAGI
-1620 ASGSSSAVSVPSS
+1620 ASGPASAVAVPSG
-1633 SLLQELPEVN
+1633 LLQELPEVN

-1690 VPLPGGSFN
+1690 VPLPGVSFN
-1699 PFPTHSS
+1699 PFPAHSAGVAA
-1706 TSHTANS
+1706 TAG
-1713 AAAASSA
+1713 

-1733 SFAGGLRMIS
+1733 AASFGGGLRMIS
-1743 AFGGSPASSSMP
+1743 AFGGSPASTSMP

-1761 GHGPNGGSSSSSCTP
+1761 GHGPNGGSNSSSCTP

-1790 PVDCT
+1790 PVECT

-1816 ELEITGIAD
+1816 EVEITGIAD
-1825 DPGKNKQPTLLNL
+1825 DPGRNKQPSLLSL

-1843 RRQQGKLMPGET
+1843 RKNQIKAGDT
-1855 NSSTAL
+1855 STSSAL
-1861 EKSTGVAT
+1861 EKITGGAT
-1869 TGQVEQL
+1869 TAAAGGAGQLEHL

-1884 LEQCSIIQ
+1884 LDQCSIIQ
-1892 TSSSSVHRAV
+1892 TSSSSVHRAL

-1911 QRRLFGNSG
+1911 QRRLFGTGG

-1934 FIDAHDVI
+1934 FMDAHDVV
-1942 SLALEQARL
+1942 SLALEQARM
-1951 AFESQRMDNIMDFH
+1951 AFEHQRMDNMLEFH
-1965 GGSNQH
+1965 GN
-1971 SSSQQ
+1971 SSQQ
-1976 LTAFQAAPL
+1976 LTAFHAHPP
-1985 ALRQKLAILGS
+1985 ALRQKLSILGS

-2112 DVVYLVVCPDNE
+2112 DVVYVVVCPDNE
-2124 HVASC
+2124 HVAGC

-2151 IRGWD
+2151 IRGWE
-2156 GILQVSSSR
+2156 GILQVAASR
-2165 SGLPNDR
+2165 NVPPER
-2172 EGPTPLDDWL
+2172 EQTPLDDWL
-2182 RTLEHAPLAEQ
+2182 RTLDHPLAEQ

-2201 HHQLA
+2201 LHQLA
-2206 PYLSRVAT
+2206 PYLSRVPN

-2221 PDGNSSSSSNIGG
+2221 SD
-2234 AGGSGSSKTGGSG
+2234 GSGTGSG
-2247 QHLGN
+2247 GVN
-2252 SSGTELPTDAA
+2252 STKGGHHSGTGSGTDPLHSDP
-2263 IKLEPGT
+2263 IKQEPGT
-2270 EQQTPVSSSS
+2270 ETPLPAAPTLDSNSS
-2280 GQQQQDNSQDT
+2280 GGNGNNNQQQDSKDGV
-2291 KPDIKGAGGANGN
+2291 KGAAGG
-2304 GSDSK
+2304 DTK

-2321 ETLEDINPSAIVLYV
+2321 ETLEDINPAAIVLYV

-2360 YAELLKVIPDSVR
+2360 YAELLKAVPDSVR

-2437 FLKTKDEPNRKAY
+2437 FLKTKDEPNRRAY
-2450 KMYTAPFVLAPMHE
+2450 KMYTAPFVLAPMYE
-2464 RNDKT
+2464 RTDKT
-2469 DFSRAAGSM
+2469 DFSRSAGSM

-2502 LATATDERGELLEK
+2502 LATVTDERGELLEK

-2526 LRRRKAPARYV
+2526 ARRRKAPARFV
-2537 ALKKLMDFIMGLIS
+2537 ALKKLMDFVMGIIS
-2551 QTPQMWRLVIGRI
+2551 QTSQMWRLVIGRI

-2662 ASFTR
+2662 APFTR
-2667 QFQNEPPVDDDFLT
+2667 QFQNEPQVDDDFLT
-2681 FEEEGNEEFSDADIG
+2681 FEEEGNEDFSDADIG
-2696 DIFWDTA
+2696 ELFWGDT
-2703 HMDRVSPTGSPGRME
+2703 HMDRVSNHGSPGRME
-2718 DNRSWPSA
+2718 DNRSWQSA
-2726 GGNNFKCSPPQE
+2726 GGNNFKCTPPQE

-2774 LEDVCPV
+2774 LEEVCPV

-2788 LHVPS
+2788 LHVPN
-2793 IQIADDMFNQTNAHQ
+2793 IQIADDILNSTNAHQ

>member
-30 KWRKFVNGERPNA
+30 KWRKFVMEERPNA
-43 SSDPLADPILR
+43 LSDPLKDPILR

-59 MQADMLCVWR
+59 IQADMLCVWR

-77 NTDPNALN
+77 NTDPNALTY
-85 FEITTSTKV
+85 EITTSTKI

-108 FWYGEEPDLSDLVD
+108 FWYGEEPDLSELVD
-122 AELLRI
+122 ADLLRV
-128 AANQPLWNG
+128 AANQALWNG
-137 TWKGE
+137 TWKGA

-223 EHLADAATAFAAA
+223 EHLAEAAAAFAAA
-236 SSAQSSGSNGTTGG
+236 SAPPGSAAPGAAGG
-250 TTGQNQE
+250 AGGPQPSQE
-257 PNTNSEPLEAPGSN
+257 PAQNGPAMDEA
-271 GETAKASKPAHARK
+271 GEGGAAKVTPPAHPRK

-297 TGNSYKATD
+297 TGNSYKAND
-306 PMAEKILEDWSSFF
+306 PMAEKILEDWASFF

-328 DVPPVVE
+328 DLPPVVE
-335 VVSGGHKMYHPTKY
+335 VVSGGHKMYHPTNY

-354 LDDMEQMEFAELDK
+354 LDDMEHMEHMAELQK
-368 ARSASAAAAV
+368 MQMHNAAGHGGSEASLSCPPVAGAAAGPVPGAPGTAAVPVGPASASA
-378 AAAAGETAAL
+378 
-388 ASAAATVA
+388 SAKE
-396 VSSSSSAVA
+396 
-405 ASTQAMP
+405 AST
-412 LATNNN
+412 
-418 NNNNNNV
+418 
-425 SATSAAS
+425 
-432 AASTVSVANAA
+432 
-443 AIASRKAT
+443 RKT
-451 APQAISAL
+451 APQVVSAL
-459 ERLTF
+459 ERLSF

-471 PTSGFSFNTNNTHI
+471 PTSGFTFNTNNTHI
-485 PPSAAIEMP
+485 PATAAVEMP
-494 ERSWQDCIMN
+494 ERTWQDCIMN
-504 TLQIDATATAA
+504 TLHVDA

-522 AASSASIGG
+522 AASSRSTGPEASAAG
-531 GGDED
+531 E
-536 EQNKPPP
+536 EE
-543 ADSKQLVQQQIQQQQ
+543 DSKQQVQQQLQQQQQ
-558 QQQQRQKLWKFVDP
+558 QQQQRHKLWNFVDP
-572 MQKAPCICTNAQC
+572 MQKAPCTCT
-585 GGSSKRHHHHH
+585 KH
-596 QQQQQQQQLQP
+596 
-607 LGSPALRAAGGGNMK
+607 LGN
-622 SSFHQHHYQR
+622 
-632 PGTPAPVSS
+632 
-641 AAVIAAAAA
+641 
-650 AASAGSHHSTSSTN
+650 
-664 TNTTNSNNN
+664 
-673 NNISSTSC
+673 
-681 SSMMTALKRHIV
+681 
-693 PFHKRLPNTLT
+693 
-704 SSSSSSLSSLF
+704 
-715 KPKTNININNN
+715 
-726 NNTTDTNIPKQRHLT
+726 
-741 AGGANAG
+741 
-748 SGSGIGGTTPHGTA
+748 TPHGTP
-762 HGGASQYL
+762 HGGASTYS

-778 SMPAVASVES
+778 SMPVASVES

-810 AEQLLNMSPHAPTSV
+810 PEQMLNMSPHAPTSV
-825 PNLQQP
+825 SNLQQP

-846 TPTDQHDNK
+846 TPTDQHDSK

-872 SYTEH
+872 SYADHATGGGTGGSG
-877 SGGGGGGAGGGTA
+877 SGGGATGT
-890 SQPSLSGPGSVQP
+890 GPGSVPAQQP
-903 NTPTASANTPGG
+903 ATPTAAAVPSAGAG
-915 GSGGGGGGTTA
+915 SASGGAGSVGTISVKKLEMQQKQPPLTAAMAIKQEPGIAAERGGA
-926 SSGGAASTIAT
+926 SGGGAASTAEAIQNL
-937 TEPGLSGGSSQR
+937 LSLYKPPQ
-949 QQSAQREHLR
+949 L
-959 QCCRIHTEALHLLVF
+959 
-974 TAATMTLKDP
+974 TLKDE
-984 DSYYDEE
+984 DSYYDED
-991 WLKEVVYDFRFQENW
+991 WLKELYNFQCQENW

-1014 KLEDPSKQ
+1014 KLEDTNKQ
-1022 RRPRYSKN
+1022 RRPRYAKD
-1030 LYEGHTHFKPLMPSP
+1030 LYEGHTHVKPLMPSP

-1052 LLSLDLQAAVGGG
+1052 LLSLDVQSNATGGGGAGTGG
-1065 SGISGGSGTSNDGL
+1065 SGGTSGGL
-1079 VGIVNSSGAGGD
+1079 VGIANSNANGSDAENESG
-1091 EPDNGN
+1091 NSF
-1097 NNYFQGLDIK
+1097 FQGLDIK
-1107 TEPGLLSPSCRET
+1107 TEPGLHSPT
-1120 KSSNTGGSSSGG
+1120 KTSSGG
-1132 GNNLFTA
+1132 GGGGSGGGSGGGNLFTA

-1194 AVTSAVVIAAAAAA
+1194 AISTNALVAAAAAAAA
-1208 GLANSGAGSIQAEDL
+1208 GNIQAEDL

-1256 TSIMATPAVAGT
+1256 STSCISNSACITSSNTTIVSNNNNNSNVTINATTTTSSIILAAIQAPVAVVNVT
-1268 AATATALVPLGISS
+1268 KL
-1282 SVVGGVAIGGVLKVV
+1282 V
-1297 KQEYNVELGSPVE
+1297 KQEYNLELGSPVE
-1310 EPIDDW
+1310 EAIDNW
-1316 TYVYRPPQQ
+1316 NYVYRPPQQ
-1325 EKFVGSSRYA
+1325 EKFVGASKYA
-1335 PLTNLPSQTLP
+1335 PLTNLPSQALP
-1346 ALNIPPNCFYK
+1346 PLNIPPGCFYQ
-1357 PTWSTHKS
+1357 PTWSSHKS
-1365 RAASL
+1365 RAATL
-1370 AKAAAAQQQQQQ
+1370 AKAAAAQKQQ

-1389 QQRIQLHQQQLQM
+1389 QQRIQLHQQKLQQ
-1402 HQHQHQQQQ
+1402 HQHQNHHQQQQ
-1411 QQQHLQQQQHQQ
+1411 QQQQQKHQHQQ
-1423 QQQQSAGAGSSHP
+1423 LH
-1436 HQKHQQLQE
+1436 E
-1445 LLLSNAPRTPST
+1445 LLSAAPRTPMT
-1457 AMPSP
+1457 P
-1462 STSTVPQ
+1462 TVPQ
-1469 PLSSAGSQLLL
+1469 PLSSGGSQLLL

-1496 LMRAGMSPISPG
+1496 MMRAGMSPISPG
-1508 PVGVGTVPFPRSSPM
+1508 PGVVPFPRSSPM
-1523 HRQTPT
+1523 MRQTPT
-1529 HPPPPYPYDLAVVSP
+1529 HPPPPYPYELAVASP

-1552 NKQFNSQ
+1552 NRPLHSQ
-1559 EPHPHSHTPQG
+1559 EHQG
-1570 SMHHMQGGA
+1570 MG
-1579 GGGMGIHGS
+1579 GGGMG
-1588 GNGPNGAGSTVG
+1588 VG
-1600 GGASG
+1600 GMGAPG
-1605 NSHLSMMHYTGDAGI
+1605 GGMSMMPYTGDAGI
-1620 ASGSSSAVSVPSS
+1620 SSGNSAAAVAS

-1690 VPLPGGSFN
+1690 VPLPGASFN
-1699 PFPTHSS
+1699 PFP
-1706 TSHTANS
+1706 AGGG
-1713 AAAASSA
+1713 
-1720 QRLLNGPSSSSSS
+1720 QRLLNGPAA
-1733 SFAGGLRMIS
+1733 SFGGLRMIS
-1743 AFGGSPASSSMP
+1743 AFGGSPASASMP

-1761 GHGPNGGSSSSSCTP
+1761 GHGPNGGSNSSSCTP

-1790 PVDCT
+1790 PVECT

-1816 ELEITGIAD
+1816 EVEITGLAD
-1825 DPGKNKQPTLLNL
+1825 DPGRNKQPTLLSL
-1838 IQSLS
+1838 IQSLC
-1843 RRQQGKLMPGET
+1843 RKNQIKQAPGEP
-1855 NSSTAL
+1855 SSAL
-1861 EKSTGVAT
+1861 EKAGSGGGAGAT
-1869 TGQVEQL
+1869 AGQLEHL

-1884 LEQCSIIQ
+1884 LDQCSIIQ
-1892 TSSSSVHRAV
+1892 TSSSSVHRAL

-1911 QRRLFGNSG
+1911 HRRIFGTNG
-1920 APAASMASIANVLE
+1920 APTASRASIANVLE
-1934 FIDAHDVI
+1934 FIDAHDVV

-1951 AFESQRMDNIMDFH
+1951 AFENNMMDFH
-1965 GGSNQH
+1965 GNGS
-1971 SSSQQ
+1971 S
-1976 LTAFQAAPL
+1976 TFQAFHAPPP
-1985 ALRQKLAILGS
+1985 ALRHKLAGIGG

-2022 NSIQPMLQNAF
+2022 NAIQPMLQSAF

-2077 IPSVVVGYEKDWI
+2077 IPSVIVGYEKDWI

-2112 DVVYLVVCPDNE
+2112 DVVYVVVCPDND
-2124 HVASC
+2124 HVANS
-2129 TRSYFRELSSTY
+2129 TRTYFRELSSTY

-2156 GILQVSSSR
+2156 GILQVGAAR
-2165 SGLPNDR
+2165 NPAAADR
-2172 EGPTPLDDWL
+2172 EATPLDEWL
-2182 RTLEHAPLAEQ
+2182 RSLEHAALAEQ

-2201 HHQLA
+2201 IHQLA
-2206 PYLSRVAT
+2206 PYLSRVPN

-2221 PDGNSSSSSNIGG
+2221 PDGTGNSGNTK
-2234 AGGSGSSKTGGSG
+2234 GGSSLTPNLSAATG
-2247 QHLGN
+2247 
-2252 SSGTELPTDAA
+2252 LPGGDLATDN

-2270 EQQTPVSSSS
+2270 EPPPVEANAEVKQEP
-2280 GQQQQDNSQDT
+2280 GTGKPGAAGADT
-2291 KPDIKGAGGANGN
+2291 
-2304 GSDSK
+2304 K

-2321 ETLEDINPSAIVLYV
+2321 ETLEDINPPAIVLYV
-2336 VNPFTFASDSCE
+2336 VNPFTFGSDSCE

-2360 YAELLKVIPDSVR
+2360 YAELLKAVPDSVR
-2373 AQMNIQIISLEAVME
+2373 SQMNIQIISLESVME

-2437 FLKTKDEPNRKAY
+2437 FLKTKDEPNRRAY

-2469 DFSRAAGSM
+2469 DFSRSAGSM

-2516 VCINIDVPNR
+2516 ICINIDVPNR
-2526 LRRRKAPARYV
+2526 ARRRKAPARYV

-2551 QTPQMWRLVIGRI
+2551 QTSQMWRLVIGRI

-2662 ASFTR
+2662 APFTR
-2667 QFQNEPPVDDDFLT
+2667 QFQNEPQVEDDFLT
-2681 FEEEGNEEFSDADIG
+2681 FEEEGNEDFDDADMN
-2696 DIFWDTA
+2696 DLFWDPP
-2703 HMDRVSPTGSPGRME
+2703 MDKTSNHGSPGRMD
-2718 DNRSWPSA
+2718 DNRSWQSA
-2726 GGNNFKCSPPQE
+2726 GGNNFKCTPPQE

-2793 IQIADDMFNQTNAHQ
+2793 IQTADDILNSTNAHQ
-2808 SANDHPLDSSLT
+2808 SANDHPLDSILT

>member
-30 KWRKFVNGERPNA
+30 KWKKFVKGERPNA
-43 SSDPLADPILR
+43 SSDPLTDPILR

-59 MQADMLCVWR
+59 IQADMLCVWR

-77 NTDPNALN
+77 NTDQNALC

-108 FWYGEEPDLSDLVD
+108 FWYGEEPDLSQLVD
-122 AELLRI
+122 AELIRE
-128 AANQPLWNG
+128 AANQALWNG
-137 TWKGE
+137 TWKGA

-223 EHLADAATAFAAA
+223 EHLAEAAAAFAAA
-236 SSAQSSGSNGTTGG
+236 SAPPGSGSATVPGTAGGAAGPNPPSQDPNGMEDSSEGG
-250 TTGQNQE
+250 G
-257 PNTNSEPLEAPGSN
+257 A
-271 GETAKASKPAHARK
+271 AKATPPAHPRK

-297 TGNSYKATD
+297 TGNSYKAND
-306 PMAEKILEDWSSFF
+306 PMAEKILEDWASFF

-328 DVPPVVE
+328 DLPPVVE
-335 VVSGGHKMYHPTKY
+335 VVLSGGHKMYHPTNY

-354 LDDMEQMEFAELDK
+354 LDDMEHMEHMAEMQKMQMHNAAGHGGSEAAAL
-368 ARSASAAAAV
+368 AHSLSCPPVAGAAAPVAGTAPGTAVPVGPASASAGKA
-378 AAAAGETAAL
+378 ET
-388 ASAAATVA
+388 
-396 VSSSSSAVA
+396 
-405 ASTQAMP
+405 
-412 LATNNN
+412 
-418 NNNNNNV
+418 
-425 SATSAAS
+425 
-432 AASTVSVANAA
+432 
-443 AIASRKAT
+443 SRKT
-451 APQAISAL
+451 APQAVSAL
-459 ERLTF
+459 ERLSF

-471 PTSGFSFNTNNTHI
+471 PTSGFTFNTNNTHI
-485 PPSAAIEMP
+485 PATAAVEMP
-494 ERSWQDCIMN
+494 ERTWQDCIMN
-504 TLQIDATATAA
+504 TLHVD
-515 AAAAAAA
+515 AAAA
-522 AASSASIGG
+522 AASARSGAGSEATATGEE
-531 GGDED
+531 ED
-536 EQNKPPP
+536 NK
-543 ADSKQLVQQQIQQQQ
+543 QQIQQQLQQQQ
-558 QQQQRQKLWKFVDP
+558 QQQQRHKLWNFVDP
-572 MQKAPCICTNAQC
+572 MQKAPCTCTNAQC
-585 GGSSKRHHHHH
+585 SSHHNNNNSSSSSNNNNNNNIKR
-596 QQQQQQQQLQP
+596 QQQP
-607 LGSPALRAAGGGNMK
+607 LGSPALRTAVANVSGNK
-622 SSFHQHHYQR
+622 SSSYQQHYHQQQHQHLHQQLQQR
-632 PGTPAPVSS
+632 PGTPVSM
-641 AAVIAAAAA
+641 AAVAAAT
-650 AASAGSHHSTSSTN
+650 SSHHS
-664 TNTTNSNNN
+664 
-673 NNISSTSC
+673 
-681 SSMMTALKRHIV
+681 
-693 PFHKRLPNTLT
+693 
-704 SSSSSSLSSLF
+704 SSSSSSLSNTSTSSSSASAMRRHNVPF
-715 KPKTNININNN
+715 HKRFSATSATATATFRPKTNNN
-726 NNTTDTNIPKQRHLT
+726 NNTTTDTNIPKQRHL
-741 AGGANAG
+741 GN
-748 SGSGIGGTTPHGTA
+748 TPHGTP
-762 HGGASQYL
+762 HGGASTYS

-778 SMPAVASVES
+778 SMPVASVES

-810 AEQLLNMSPHAPTSV
+810 PEQMLNMSPNAPTSV
-825 PNLQQP
+825 SNLQQP

-846 TPTDQHDNK
+846 TPTDQHDSK

-872 SYTEH
+872 SYTDH
-877 SGGGGGGAGGGTA
+877 ATGGGTGGSGSGGATGTGPGSVPAQQPATPTAGGGAAAVPSAGAGSASGGAGGVGTI
-890 SQPSLSGPGSVQP
+890 SVKKLEMQQKQQQPPLSAAMAIKQEPGLAAERGV
-903 NTPTASANTPGG
+903 GG
-915 GSGGGGGGTTA
+915 ATGGGTSSTA
-926 SSGGAASTIAT
+926 EAIQNL
-937 TEPGLSGGSSQR
+937 LSLYKPPQ
-949 QQSAQREHLR
+949 L
-959 QCCRIHTEALHLLVF
+959 
-974 TAATMTLKDP
+974 TLKDE
-984 DSYYDEE
+984 DSYYDED
-991 WLKEVVYDFRFQENW
+991 WLKELYNFQVQENW

-1014 KLEDPSKQ
+1014 KLEDSNKQ
-1022 RRPRYSKN
+1022 RRPRYAKD
-1030 LYEGHTHFKPLMPSP
+1030 LYEGHTHVKPLMPSP

-1052 LLSLDLQAAVGGG
+1052 LLSLDVQSNSAGGG
-1065 SGISGGSGTSNDGL
+1065 AGSGTGGSSGGL
-1079 VGIVNSSGAGGD
+1079 VGIANSNANGSDAENESG
-1091 EPDNGN
+1091 NSF
-1097 NNYFQGLDIK
+1097 FQGLDIK
-1107 TEPGLLSPSCRET
+1107 TEPGLHSPT
-1120 KSSNTGGSSSGG
+1120 KTSSGG
-1132 GNNLFTA
+1132 GGGSGGGGSGGNLFTA

-1194 AVTSAVVIAAAAAA
+1194 AISTNALVAAAAAAAA
-1208 GLANSGAGSIQAEDL
+1208 GNIQAEDL

-1256 TSIMATPAVAGT
+1256 STSC
-1268 AATATALVPLGISS
+1268 ISS
-1282 SVVGGVAIGGVLKVV
+1282 SACITSSNTTIVSNSNVTINSTTTTSSIILAAIQAPVAVVNVNVTKLV
-1297 KQEYNVELGSPVE
+1297 KQEYNLELGSPVE
-1310 EPIDDW
+1310 EAIDNW
-1316 TYVYRPPQQ
+1316 NYVYRPPQQ
-1325 EKFVGSSRYA
+1325 EKFVGASKYA
-1335 PLTNLPSQTLP
+1335 PLTNLPSQALP
-1346 ALNIPPNCFYK
+1346 PLNIPAGCFYQ
-1357 PTWSTHKS
+1357 PTWSSHKS
-1365 RAASL
+1365 RAATL
-1370 AKAAAAQQQQQQ
+1370 AKAAAAQKQQ

-1389 QQRIQLHQQQLQM
+1389 QQRIQLHQQKLQQ
-1402 HQHQHQQQQ
+1402 HQHQNHQQQQ
-1411 QQQHLQQQQHQQ
+1411 QQQQQQKHQHQQ
-1423 QQQQSAGAGSSHP
+1423 LH
-1436 HQKHQQLQE
+1436 E
-1445 LLLSNAPRTPST
+1445 LLSAAPRTPMT
-1457 AMPSP
+1457 P
-1462 STSTVPQ
+1462 TVPQ
-1469 PLSSAGSQLLL
+1469 PLSSGGSQLLL

-1496 LMRAGMSPISPG
+1496 MMRAGMSPISPG
-1508 PVGVGTVPFPRSSPM
+1508 PGVVPFPRSSPM
-1523 HRQTPT
+1523 MRQTPT
-1529 HPPPPYPYDLAVVSP
+1529 HPPPPYPYELAVASP

-1552 NKQFNSQ
+1552 NRPLHSQ
-1559 EPHPHSHTPQG
+1559 EHQG
-1570 SMHHMQGGA
+1570 MG
-1579 GGGMGIHGS
+1579 GGGMGAAGM
-1588 GNGPNGAGSTVG
+1588 GAPG
-1600 GGASG
+1600 GGM
-1605 NSHLSMMHYTGDAGI
+1605 SMMPYTGDAGI
-1620 ASGSSSAVSVPSS
+1620 SSGNSAAAVAS

-1690 VPLPGGSFN
+1690 VPLPGASFN
-1699 PFPTHSS
+1699 PFP
-1706 TSHTANS
+1706 AGGG
-1713 AAAASSA
+1713 
-1720 QRLLNGPSSSSSS
+1720 QRLLNGPAA
-1733 SFAGGLRMIS
+1733 SFGGLRMIS
-1743 AFGGSPASSSMP
+1743 AFGGSPASATMP

-1761 GHGPNGGSSSSSCTP
+1761 GHGPNGGSNSSSCTP

-1816 ELEITGIAD
+1816 EVEITGIAD
-1825 DPGKNKQPTLLNL
+1825 DPGRNKQPTLLSI
-1838 IQSLS
+1838 IQSLC
-1843 RRQQGKLMPGET
+1843 RKNQIKQAPGET
-1855 NSSTAL
+1855 SSALDKAGSGGGAGATAGQL
-1861 EKSTGVAT
+1861 EH
-1869 TGQVEQL
+1869 L

-1884 LEQCSIIQ
+1884 LDQCSIIQ
-1892 TSSSSVHRAV
+1892 TSSSSVHRAL

-1911 QRRLFGNSG
+1911 HRRIFGTNG
-1920 APAASMASIANVLE
+1920 APTASRASIANVLE
-1934 FIDAHDVI
+1934 FIDAHDVV

-1951 AFESQRMDNIMDFH
+1951 AFENNMNNMDFH
-1965 GGSNQH
+1965 GNGS
-1971 SSSQQ
+1971 S
-1976 LTAFQAAPL
+1976 TFQAFHAPPP
-1985 ALRQKLAILGS
+1985 ALRHKLAGIGG

-2022 NSIQPMLQNAF
+2022 NAIQPMLQSAF

-2077 IPSVVVGYEKDWI
+2077 IPSVIVGYEKDWI

-2112 DVVYLVVCPDNE
+2112 DVVYVVVCPDND
-2124 HVASC
+2124 HVANS
-2129 TRSYFRELSSTY
+2129 TRTYFRELSSTY

-2156 GILQVSSSR
+2156 GILQVGAAR
-2165 SGLPNDR
+2165 NAAAADR
-2172 EGPTPLDDWL
+2172 ETTPLDEWL
-2182 RTLEHAPLAEQ
+2182 RTLEHAALAEQ

-2201 HHQLA
+2201 IHQLA
-2206 PYLSRVAT
+2206 PYLSRVPN

-2221 PDGNSSSSSNIGG
+2221 PDGTGNSGHTKGGSSSTPNLSTATGLPGG
-2234 AGGSGSSKTGGSG
+2234 DLS
-2247 QHLGN
+2247 
-2252 SSGTELPTDAA
+2252 TDN

-2270 EQQTPVSSSS
+2270 EPAPVEANVEVKQEP
-2280 GQQQQDNSQDT
+2280 GTGKPGAAGADT
-2291 KPDIKGAGGANGN
+2291 
-2304 GSDSK
+2304 K

-2336 VNPFTFASDSCE
+2336 VNPFTFGSDSCE

-2360 YAELLKVIPDSVR
+2360 YAELLKAVPDSVR
-2373 AQMNIQIISLEAVME
+2373 SQMNIQIISLESVME

-2437 FLKTKDEPNRKAY
+2437 FLKTKDEPNRRAY

-2469 DFSRAAGSM
+2469 DFSRSAGSM

-2516 VCINIDVPNR
+2516 ICINIDVPNR
-2526 LRRRKAPARYV
+2526 ARRRKAPARYV

-2551 QTPQMWRLVIGRI
+2551 QTSQMWRLVIGRI

-2662 ASFTR
+2662 APFTR
-2667 QFQNEPPVDDDFLT
+2667 QFQNEPPVEDDFPN
-2681 FEEEGNEEFSDADIG
+2681 FEEDDNEDFCEADMN
-2696 DIFWDTA
+2696 DLFWDSHLDKTSN
-2703 HMDRVSPTGSPGRME
+2703 HGSPGRMD
-2718 DNRSWPSA
+2718 DNRSWQSA
-2726 GGNNFKCSPPQE
+2726 GGNNFKCTPPQE

-2793 IQIADDMFNQTNAHQ
+2793 IQTTDDILNSTNAHQ
-2808 SANDHPLDSSLT
+2808 SANDHPLDSILT

>member
-59 MQADMLCVWR
+59 IQADMLCVWR
-69 RVQSTKQD
+69 RVQSTKTD
-77 NTDPNALN
+77 NADPNALT

-108 FWYGEEPDLSDLVD
+108 FWYGEEPDLTELVD
-122 AELLRI
+122 AELLRV
-128 AANQPLWNG
+128 AANQALWNG
-137 TWKGE
+137 TWKGA

-223 EHLADAATAFAAA
+223 EHLAEAAAAFAASSSPPGSTGSAA
-236 SSAQSSGSNGTTGG
+236 SAGGAVPNPGQEANGAGM
-250 TTGQNQE
+250 
-257 PNTNSEPLEAPGSN
+257 EPLDG
-271 GETAKASKPAHARK
+271 GEGAAKAAPPAHARK

-297 TGNSYKATD
+297 TGNSYKASD
-306 PMAEKILEDWSSFF
+306 PIAEKILEDWASFF
-320 PLCNKDNT
+320 PLCNKDNS

-335 VVSGGHKMYHPTKY
+335 VVSGGHKMYHPTNY

-354 LDDMEQMEFAELDK
+354 LDDMEHMEFVEMQKMQSSVGGAAAEAAVL
-368 ARSASAAAAV
+368 ASLSCPPGSASAPPSLGAAPSATAIPV
-378 AAAAGETAAL
+378 GPASLNAPGAGATAS
-388 ASAAATVA
+388 SAAKEV
-396 VSSSSSAVA
+396 
-405 ASTQAMP
+405 
-412 LATNNN
+412 
-418 NNNNNNV
+418 
-425 SATSAAS
+425 
-432 AASTVSVANAA
+432 
-443 AIASRKAT
+443 SRKA
-451 APQAISAL
+451 APQAVSAL
-459 ERLTF
+459 ERLAF

-471 PTSGFSFNTNNTHI
+471 PTSGFTFNTNNTHI
-485 PPSAAIEMP
+485 PASAAVEMP
-494 ERSWQDCIMN
+494 ERTWQDCVMN
-504 TLQIDATATAA
+504 TLHVDAA

-522 AASSASIGG
+522 VASSTPASGTG
-531 GGDED
+531 TSADGDEN
-536 EQNKPPP
+536 EQNKPPQQ
-543 ADSKQLVQQQIQQQQ
+543 DSKQLVQQQIQQQQ
-558 QQQQRQKLWKFVDP
+558 QQQRQKLWNFVDP
-572 MQKAPCICTNAQC
+572 MQKAPCICT
-585 GGSSKRHHHHH
+585 KH
-596 QQQQQQQQLQP
+596 
-607 LGSPALRAAGGGNMK
+607 LGN
-622 SSFHQHHYQR
+622 
-632 PGTPAPVSS
+632 
-641 AAVIAAAAA
+641 
-650 AASAGSHHSTSSTN
+650 
-664 TNTTNSNNN
+664 
-673 NNISSTSC
+673 
-681 SSMMTALKRHIV
+681 
-693 PFHKRLPNTLT
+693 
-704 SSSSSSLSSLF
+704 
-715 KPKTNININNN
+715 
-726 NNTTDTNIPKQRHLT
+726 
-741 AGGANAG
+741 
-748 SGSGIGGTTPHGTA
+748 TPHGTP
-762 HGGASQYL
+762 HGGASTYS

-778 SMPAVASVES
+778 SMPVASVES

-825 PNLQQP
+825 SNLQQP

-872 SYTEH
+872 SYTDH
-877 SGGGGGGAGGGTA
+877 ATGGGASGGQSMGT
-890 SQPSLSGPGSVQP
+890 GPGSVPAQQP
-903 NTPTASANTPGG
+903 ATPTAATSAAGAGPGG
-915 GSGGGGGGTTA
+915 ASNAIGGSAVGTISVKKLEMQQQTPSAAMAIKQEPGVQGRGAGGVTT
-926 SSGGAASTIAT
+926 T
-937 TEPGLSGGSSQR
+937 TE
-949 QQSAQREHLR
+949 AMNNLR
-959 QCCRIHTEALHLLVF
+959 RLYNPPKL
-974 TAATMTLKDP
+974 TLKDP
-984 DSYYDEE
+984 DSFYDDE
-991 WLKEVVYDFRFQENW
+991 WLKEVIYDFQYQENW
-1006 DYLPVKRP
+1006 DYLTVKRP
-1014 KLEDPSKQ
+1014 KLDKQ
-1022 RRPRYSKN
+1022 RRPRYAKN
-1030 LYEGHTHFKPLMPSP
+1030 LYEGHTHVKPLMPSP

-1052 LLSLDLQAAVGGG
+1052 LLSLDVSATSAGGGVGGSAAG
-1065 SGISGGSGTSNDGL
+1065 SSSGGL
-1079 VGIVNSSGAGGD
+1079 VGIANSTANGSDAEADSGSSF
-1091 EPDNGN
+1091 
-1097 NNYFQGLDIK
+1097 FQGLDIK
-1107 TEPGLLSPSCRET
+1107 TEPGLHSPSCKET
-1120 KSSNTGGSSSGG
+1120 SKSSGG
-1132 GNNLFTA
+1132 GNNSGGGSGSGGNLFTA

-1177 GGCSTV
+1177 GGCSAV
-1183 TNTIDE
+1183 TNTIED

-1194 AVTSAVVIAAAAAA
+1194 AVASAVVAAAAAA
-1208 GLANSGAGSIQAEDL
+1208 AAAASGAGNIQAEDL

-1256 TSIMATPAVAGT
+1256 TTTSITSSSI
-1268 AATATALVPLGISS
+1268 TATCNTTITSSINNTTTSCSNTSS
-1282 SVVGGVAIGGVLKVV
+1282 SIILAAVQAPVTVVAIQTVSKLV
-1297 KQEYNVELGSPVE
+1297 KQEYNLELGSPVE

-1316 TYVYRPPQQ
+1316 NYVYRPPQQ
-1325 EKFVGSSRYA
+1325 EKFVGSTRYA
-1335 PLTNLPSQTLP
+1335 PLTNLPSQTQPPLSLP
-1346 ALNIPPNCFYK
+1346 PGCFYQ
-1357 PTWSTHKS
+1357 PTWSNHKS
-1365 RAASL
+1365 RAATL
-1370 AKAAAAQQQQQQ
+1370 AKAAQAQQQQ

-1389 QQRIQLHQQQLQM
+1389 QQRIQLHQQKLQQLQHQHHQQQQAAAAAAAAAAGGVGHQK
-1402 HQHQHQQQQ
+1402 HQHQHL
-1411 QQQHLQQQQHQQ
+1411 HD
-1423 QQQQSAGAGSSHP
+1423 
-1436 HQKHQQLQE
+1436 
-1445 LLLSNAPRTPST
+1445 LLSAAPRTPLT
-1457 AMPSP
+1457 P
-1462 STSTVPQ
+1462 STVPQ
-1469 PLSSAGSQLLL
+1469 PLSSGGSQLLL

-1496 LMRAGMSPISPG
+1496 LMHRAGMSPISPG
-1508 PVGVGTVPFPRSSPM
+1508 PGMGPYAARSSPM
-1523 HRQTPT
+1523 SRATPT
-1529 HPPPPYPYDLAVVSP
+1529 HPPPPYPYDLAVASP

-1552 NKQFNSQ
+1552 NRPLHSQ
-1559 EPHPHSHTPQG
+1559 EHPH
-1570 SMHHMQGGA
+1570 MHGMGGGGA
-1579 GGGMGIHGS
+1579 GGVG
-1588 GNGPNGAGSTVG
+1588 GPGQGAGG
-1600 GGASG
+1600 HMG
-1605 NSHLSMMHYTGDAGI
+1605 MMPYTGDAGI
-1620 ASGSSSAVSVPSS
+1620 ASGGTAMTAGHS

-1690 VPLPGGSFN
+1690 VPLPGISFN
-1699 PFPTHSS
+1699 PFPTGGGGGGGGSGG
-1706 TSHTANS
+1706 TA
-1713 AAAASSA
+1713 AG
-1720 QRLLNGPSSSSSS
+1720 QRVLNGPSS
-1733 SFAGGLRMIS
+1733 AGFGGMRMIS
-1743 AFGGSPASSSMP
+1743 AFGGSPASVSMP

-1761 GHGPNGGSSSSSCTP
+1761 GHGPNGGSNSSSCTP
-1776 PSSNPHITGYVDDD
+1776 PSTNVHITGYVDDD
-1790 PVDCT
+1790 PVECT

-1816 ELEITGIAD
+1816 EVEITGIAD
-1825 DPGKNKQPTLLNL
+1825 DPGRNKQPTLLSI

-1843 RRQQGKLMPGET
+1843 RKNQIKPGPGET
-1855 NSSTAL
+1855 SSAL
-1861 EKSTGVAT
+1861 EKIGAGGVAS
-1869 TGQVEQL
+1869 GQLEQL
-1876 AHAIFDLL
+1876 THAVFDLL
-1884 LEQCSIIQ
+1884 LDQCSIIQ
-1892 TSSSSVHRAV
+1892 TSSSSVHRAL

-1911 QRRLFGNSG
+1911 QRRIFGTNG
-1920 APAASMASIANVLE
+1920 APTASLASIANVLE
-1934 FIDAHDVI
+1934 FMDAHDVI

-1951 AFESQRMDNIMDFH
+1951 AFESQRMDNMMDFH
-1965 GGSNQH
+1965 GNG
-1971 SSSQQ
+1971 SSSSHQQQQ
-1976 LTAFQAAPL
+1976 LTAFHAPPP
-1985 ALRQKLAILGS
+1985 ALRHKLAGIGA

-2022 NSIQPMLQNAF
+2022 NAIQPMLQNAF
-2033 HCKSRGGAA
+2033 HCKSRGGS

-2124 HVASC
+2124 HVAGC

-2141 EMCKLGRHTP
+2141 EMCKLGKHTP
-2151 IRGWD
+2151 IRGWE
-2156 GILQVSSSR
+2156 GILQVGAAR
-2165 SGLPNDR
+2165 NNVPTDR
-2172 EGPTPLDDWL
+2172 ETTPLDEWL
-2182 RTLEHAPLAEQ
+2182 RTLEHTALAEQ

-2201 HHQLA
+2201 IHQLA
-2206 PYLSRVAT
+2206 PYLSRVPN

-2221 PDGNSSSSSNIGG
+2221 PDGSGNSNSKGGSSSSSNSSSVTGLPGG
-2234 AGGSGSSKTGGSG
+2234 D
-2247 QHLGN
+2247 
-2252 SSGTELPTDAA
+2252 LPTDH

-2270 EQQTPVSSSS
+2270 EPPVQPMETNEIKQEPGTGKGGSAA
-2280 GQQQQDNSQDT
+2280 GDT
-2291 KPDIKGAGGANGN
+2291 
-2304 GSDSK
+2304 K
-2309 PALILGDPLGVG
+2309 PALILGDPLGMG

-2360 YAELLKVIPDSVR
+2360 YAELLKAVPDSVR
-2373 AQMNIQIISLEAVME
+2373 SQMNIQIISLESVME

-2395 KRFSDEIKCLALNIF
+2395 KRFSDEIRCLALNIF

-2437 FLKTKDEPNRKAY
+2437 FLKTKDEPNRRAY

-2469 DFSRAAGSM
+2469 DFSRSAGSM

-2516 VCINIDVPNR
+2516 ICINIDVPNR
-2526 LRRRKAPARYV
+2526 ARRRKAPARYV
-2537 ALKKLMDFIMGLIS
+2537 ALKKLTDFIMGIIS
-2551 QTPQMWRLVIGRI
+2551 QTSQMWRLVIGRI

-2642 STPQDVT
+2642 ATPQDVT

-2662 ASFTR
+2662 APFTR
-2667 QFQNEPPVDDDFLT
+2667 QFQNEPQVDDDFLT
-2681 FEEEGNEEFSDADIG
+2681 FEEEGNDDFDDAEIG
-2696 DIFWDTA
+2696 DLLWGDT
-2703 HMDRVSPTGSPGRME
+2703 HIDRVSNHGSPGRMD
-2718 DNRSWPSA
+2718 DNRSWQSA
-2726 GGNNFKCSPPQE
+2726 GGNNFKCTPPQE

-2793 IQIADDMFNQTNAHQ
+2793 IQSADDILNSTNAHQ
-2808 SANDHPLDSSLT
+2808 SANDHPLDSTLT